1 MGVKITTGLTF
12 GSGRRIIRRE
22 SVTCLQ
28 EALSSRAFQAS
39 GAKLYLYYHFL
50 RLFVQEER
58 RSRSR
63 RWGVCEGIGKLSG
76 SEGSAGWE

>member
-1 MGVKITTGLTF
+1 MGVKITTGPTF
-12 GSGRRIIRRE
+12 GSGRRIVRRE

-28 EALSSRAFQAS
+28 EALSSRAFLAS

-50 RLFVQEER
+50 GSFVQDER

-63 RWGVCEGIGKLSG
+63 KRGVCEGTGKLSG
-76 SEGSAGWE
+76 SEGSEGWE